1 MVYIRLKK
9 VKNINYAYLVESRW
23 NKEKQTSQQITRQ
36 YLGPLSQININKIP
50 NEYRKQSTIIKFLDS
65 HNLNFEK
72 SMELNELLQTKLLE
86 NLKMYEINDLVKI
99 YNEYTKSVYS
109 LLDFYEK
116 LLIPVLYKIGDQ
128 WANGEI
134 DVATEHVC
142 SNAVNN
148 LVDLINQKNSK
159 KISKS
164 SSSHDRP
171 ISSHDR
177 PIILCTPE
185 GELHSIGCKI
195 IESLL
200 LEKGYEVYNITS
212 PLPTNSIESYL
223 DNTNPHLILV
233 SVTLQEN
240 INSVIRL
247 VQEIRKSLNVS
258 IIVGGNAIKF
268 ASKAQIELLEKYDK
282 VYLDLEKLD
291 DIITNVKVLI
301 DKKQ

>member
-9 VKNINYAYLVESRW
+9 VKNINYAYLVESKW

-50 NEYRKQSTIIKFLDS
+50 EEYRSESTILKFLSS
-65 HNLNFEK
+65 HGLDFSNSAK
-72 SMELNELLQTKLLE
+72 VNELLQIKLLD
-86 NLKMYEINDLVKI
+86 KAKIYEINDLVQI

-142 SNAVNN
+142 SNVINN
-148 LVDLINQKNSK
+148 LIDLINQKNINK

-164 SSSHDRP
+164 YGNNRL
-171 ISSHDR
+171 
-177 PIILCTPE
+177 IILCTPE
-185 GELHSIGCKI
+185 GELHSISCKI

-200 LEKGYEVYNITS
+200 LEKGYDVYNLTS

-223 DNTNPHLILV
+223 YNTNPYLVLV

-240 INSVIRL
+240 INSSIRL
-247 VQEIRKSLNVS
+247 VQEIRKSLS
-258 IIVGGNAIKF
+258 IPILLGGNAIKF
-268 ASKAQIELLEKYDK
+268 VSKSQLKILEKYDK
-282 VYLDLEKLD
+282 VYLDSEKLD
-291 DIITNVKVLI
+291 DILTDVKLLI
-301 DKKQ
+301 EKI

>member
-1 MVYIRLKK
+1 MVYVRIKK
-9 VKNINYAYLVESRW
+9 VKNIDYAYIVESRW
-23 NKEKQTSQQITRQ
+23 NKEKRTSQQITKQ

-50 NEYRKQSTIIKFLDS
+50 EEYRNKSSIIKFLDS

-72 SMELNELLQTKLLE
+72 SMELNESLQDILFEKLK
-86 NLKMYEINDLVKI
+86 NYELDELINI
-99 YNEYTKSVYS
+99 YNDYTKSVYS

-142 SNAVNN
+142 SNAAIT
-148 LVDLINQKNSK
+148 LIDLINQKNINK

-164 SSSHDRP
+164 SLSTINRP
-171 ISSHDR
+171 IV
-177 PIILCTPE
+177 LCTPE

-223 DNTNPHLILV
+223 DNIDPSIIII
-233 SVTLQEN
+233 SVTLKEN
-240 INSVIRL
+240 INSVIRF
-247 VQEIRKSLNVS
+247 VQEIRQSFNIP

-268 ASKAQIELLEKYDK
+268 VSKSQIELLEKYDK
-282 VYLDLEKLD
+282 VYHDLEKLN
-291 DIITNVKVLI
+291 DIITYIKILMNT
-301 DKKQ
+301 

>member
-1 MVYIRLKK
+1 MVYIRIKK
-9 VKNINYAYLVESRW
+9 VKNINYAYLVESKW
-23 NKEKQTSQQITRQ
+23 NKEKQTSQQVTRQ

-50 NEYRKQSTIIKFLDS
+50 EEYRSESTILKFLSS
-65 HNLNFEK
+65 HGLDFSNSAKVNK
-72 SMELNELLQTKLLE
+72 LLQTKLLD
-86 NLKMYEINDLVKI
+86 KAKIYEINDLVQI

-142 SNAVNN
+142 SNAINN
-148 LVDLINQKNSK
+148 LIDVINQKNTK

-164 SSSHDRP
+164 FGNS
-171 ISSHDR
+171 R

-200 LEKGYEVYNITS
+200 LEKGYEIYNLTS

-223 DNTNPHLILV
+223 YNTNPHLVLV
-233 SVTLQEN
+233 SITLQEN
-240 INSVIRL
+240 INSSIRL
-247 VQEIRKSLNVS
+247 VQEIRKSLD
-258 IIVGGNAIKF
+258 IPILLGGNAIKF
-268 ASKAQIELLEKYDK
+268 VSKSQLKILEKYDK
-282 VYLDLEKLD
+282 VYLDSEKLD
-291 DIITNVKVLI
+291 DILTDVKLLI
-301 DKKQ
+301 EKR

>member
-1 MVYIRLKK
+1 MVYIRIKK

-36 YLGPLSQININKIP
+36 YLGPLSQITINKIP
-50 NEYRKQSTIIKFLDS
+50 EEYRNESTILKFLTS
-65 HNLNFEK
+65 HNLDFANSTK
-72 SMELNELLQTKLLE
+72 VNELLQTKVLE
-86 NLKMYEINDLVKI
+86 KAKIYEINDLVQI

-116 LLIPVLYKIGDQ
+116 LLIPVLHKIGDQ

-134 DVATEHVC
+134 DIATEHVC

-148 LVDLINQKNSK
+148 LIDVINQKNAK

-164 SSSHDRP
+164 YGNDR
-171 ISSHDR
+171 S
-177 PIILCTPE
+177 IILCTPE

-200 LEKGYEVYNITS
+200 LERGYEIYNITS

-223 DNTNPHLILV
+223 YKTNPNLILV

-240 INSVIRL
+240 IASSIRL
-247 VQEIRKSLNVS
+247 VQEIRKSLDTP
-258 IIVGGNAIKF
+258 ILIGGNAIKF
-268 ASKAQIELLEKYDK
+268 ISKPQRKLLEKYQK
-282 VYLDLEKLD
+282 VYLDSEKLA
-291 DIITNVKVLI
+291 DILTDVKLLM
-301 DKKQ
+301 QSR

>member
-1 MVYIRLKK
+1 MVYIRIKK
-9 VKNINYAYLVESRW
+9 VKNIDYAYLVESKW

-50 NEYRKQSTIIKFLDS
+50 EEYRNKSSIIKFLDS
-65 HNLNFEK
+65 HDLNFEK
-72 SMELNELLQTKLLE
+72 SRELNTLLQTKLLE
-86 NLKMYEINDLVKI
+86 KLKIYEINDSVKI

-142 SNAVNN
+142 SNAAIT
-148 LVDLINQKNSK
+148 LIDLINQKNINK

-164 SSSHDRP
+164 SLSITNRP
-171 ISSHDR
+171 IV
-177 PIILCTPE
+177 LCTPE

-223 DNTNPHLILV
+223 DNIDPSIIII
-233 SVTLQEN
+233 SVTLKEN
-240 INSVIRL
+240 INSVIRF
-247 VQEIRKSLNVS
+247 VQEIRQSFNIP

-268 ASKAQIELLEKYDK
+268 VSKSQIELLEKYDK
-282 VYLDLEKLD
+282 VYHDLEKLN
-291 DIITNVKVLI
+291 DIITYIKILMNT
-301 DKKQ
+301 

>member
-1 MVYIRLKK
+1 MVYIRVKK
-9 VKNINYAYLVESRW
+9 VKNIDYAYLVESKW

-50 NEYRKQSTIIKFLDS
+50 EEYRNESTIIKFLDS
-65 HNLNFEK
+65 HDLNFEK
-72 SMELNELLQTKLLE
+72 SRELNTSLQTKLLE
-86 NLKMYEINDLVKI
+86 KLKIHEINDLIKI
-99 YNEYTKSVYS
+99 YHEYTKSVYS

-142 SNAVNN
+142 SNATIT
-148 LVDLINQKNSK
+148 LIDLINQKNTNK
-159 KISKS
+159 KISKNS
-164 SSSHDRP
+164 SAN
-171 ISSHDR
+171 R

-185 GELHSIGCKI
+185 GELHSIACKI

-223 DNTNPHLILV
+223 DNTNPHLVLV
-233 SVTLQEN
+233 SATLKEN
-240 INSVIRL
+240 INSAIRL
-247 VQEIRKSLNVS
+247 VQQIRKSLNISV
-258 IIVGGNAIKF
+258 IVGGNAIKF
-268 ASKAQIELLEKYDK
+268 ASKSQIELLEKYDK

-291 DIITNVKVLI
+291 DIITNVKILI
-301 DKKQ
+301 DKK